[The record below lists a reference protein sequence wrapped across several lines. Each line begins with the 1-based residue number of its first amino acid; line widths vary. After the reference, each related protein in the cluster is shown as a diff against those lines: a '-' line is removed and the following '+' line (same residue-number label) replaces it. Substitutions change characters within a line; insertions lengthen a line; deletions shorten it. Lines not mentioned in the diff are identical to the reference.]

1 MKKSRLLWMSALLTL
16 AIGTGS
22 CSKDDDED
30 IVIDPDGIIDYQF
43 SEDLHTEKVDGC
55 TITRDESDRIV
66 RLEYFVAGTDPEEKL
81 YSCPSSFDEIKHLFP
96 MSEGNEIRLEG
107 TTEWETPNGE
117 RNEYSELYQHYYKGV
132 LVDGF
137 KSQVFYFI
145 TPEGKRMIR
154 ANTQAF
160 FDIKDVNPIPAISEQ
175 KARQIF
181 ADYLKTERNDNW
193 PCKLSIKEYSTRKG
207 DTVVRKHILVY
218 DVTADIGTW
227 FCKTGMA
234 ISYAQID
241 AQTGHFIAA
250 GKYALFNSELD
261 TALQ

>member
-1 MKKSRLLWMSALLTL
+1 M
-16 AIGTGS
+16 
-22 CSKDDDED
+22 
-30 IVIDPDGIIDYQF
+30 
-43 SEDLHTEKVDGC
+43 
-55 TITRDESDRIV
+55 
-66 RLEYFVAGTDPEEKL
+66 
-81 YSCPSSFDEIKHLFP
+81 
-96 MSEGNEIRLEG
+96 
-107 TTEWETPNGE
+107 
-117 RNEYSELYQHYYKGV
+117 
-132 LVDGF
+132 
-137 KSQVFYFI
+137 
-145 TPEGKRMIR
+145 
-154 ANTQAF
+154 
-160 FDIKDVNPIPAISEQ
+160 NPIPAISEQ

-218 DVTADIGTW
+218 DVTSDIGTW

-250 GKYALFNSELD
+250 GKYAAFNSELD